1 MNKKYLNFL
10 LFFLSIVM
18 GTVSCSKEPEE
29 LDLGPG
35 VDYLPYYSK
44 NTYGFDGTRA
54 IDSFEAARNKEAMM
68 DKKAEEKMEEI
79 ATALIEK
86 FGGGDDLEIA
96 DPWVPPKK
104 RAVTDMAPALRGFP
118 KDSYGYPD
126 WSAAVTQGMI
136 TPKGSLYGDEEDTD
150 PEYDEDILFLIN
162 DKLMANV
169 MFPHQK
175 HTYWLSCK
183 TCHPGIFIDRKGA
196 NDFSMY
202 DIWNGQFCGRC
213 HGKVSYQP
221 KGFENCQR
229 CHSVR
234 KGGMGMGV
242 R

>member
-1 MNKKYLNFL
+1 MSKKYLICMSIFM
-10 LFFLSIVM
+10 LFSSL
-18 GTVSCSKEPEE
+18 GCSGDKED

-44 NTYGFDGTRA
+44 NTYGFNGHRA
-54 IDSFEAARNKEAMM
+54 IETFEREKNEEAMRELQ
-68 DKKAEEKMEEI
+68 AEESMEEI
-79 ATALIEK
+79 ASKSIER
-86 FGGGDDLEIA
+86 FGGGEDLSVK
-96 DPWVPPKK
+96 DPWIPP
-104 RAVTDMAPALRGFP
+104 RTRTVRDMAPALRGFP
-118 KDSYGYPD
+118 KDGYGYPD
-126 WSAAVTQGMI
+126 WSAAVENGLI

-169 MFPHQK
+169 LFPHKK

-183 TCHPGIFIDRKGA
+183 VCHPGIFIDKKGA

-202 DIWNGQFCGRC
+202 DIWNGEFCGRC

-234 KGGMGMGV
+234 KSGMDMGA